1 LRILFIGDIIGRP
14 GRQFLKDML
23 PEFRQSE
30 EIDLCIANA
39 ENGSGGF
46 GLTPD
51 TAKELFTAG
60 IDVLT
65 SGNHIWDRK
74 VIMPFLDDEDRL
86 LRPLNYPPGNP
97 GKGEL
102 LFQTRSG
109 VTVGIINLQGRA
121 FMQAIDCP
129 FRAAEHSLDR
139 LKKETKITIVDFHAE
154 ATAEKLAM
162 GWFLAGRATGVVGTH
177 THVQTADER
186 ILEGGTAYITDV
198 GMTGSISGVIGMR
211 KKEAIQKFMT
221 QLPKRFVPVSGDVRM
236 MAVIIGIDE
245 KTGEADSIQR
255 ISHE

>member
-1 LRILFIGDIIGRP
+1 MLFIGDVIGRP
-14 GRQFLKDML
+14 GRRFLGEKL
-23 PEFRQSE
+23 QEFLQRE

-51 TAKELFTAG
+51 TAKELFTTG

-65 SGNHIWDRK
+65 TGNHIWDRR
-74 VIMPFLDDEDRL
+74 VIMPFLDNEDRL
-86 LRPLNYPPGNP
+86 LRPANYPAGVP

-102 LFQTRSG
+102 LFQMRSG
-109 VTVGIINLQGRA
+109 IPVGIINLQGRA

-129 FRAAEHSLDR
+129 FKAVESSLKR
-139 LKKETKITIVDFHAE
+139 LRKEANVVLVDFHAE

-162 GWFLAGRATGVVGTH
+162 GWFLAGRATGVIGTH

-211 KKEAIQKFMT
+211 KQEAIQKFTT
-221 QLPKRFVPVSGDVRM
+221 QLPKRFIPVSGEIRM
-236 MAVIIGIDE
+236 MAVIIDIDE
-245 KTGEADSIQR
+245 NSGMAVSIRR
-255 ISHE
+255 ISHT